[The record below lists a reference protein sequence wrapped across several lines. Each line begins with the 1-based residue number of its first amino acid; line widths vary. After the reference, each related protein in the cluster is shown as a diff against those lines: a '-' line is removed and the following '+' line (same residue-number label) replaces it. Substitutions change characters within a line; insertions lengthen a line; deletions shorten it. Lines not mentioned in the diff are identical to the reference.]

1 MHYRFPTLSLD
12 CSALAVQLL
21 SHSLSIQEFEKQIGH
36 NGSVSQ
42 VLMIFTLGSCC
53 SCKIQTE
60 AMRTSLVPE
69 FSLEGSGSF
78 VSTTNCTGGTSP
90 VPHSQ
95 VDNCFINK

>member
-42 VLMIFTLGSCC
+42 VLMIFTLGS
-53 SCKIQTE
+53 
-60 AMRTSLVPE
+60 
-69 FSLEGSGSF
+69 
-78 VSTTNCTGGTSP
+78 
-90 VPHSQ
+90 
-95 VDNCFINK
+95 